1 MIYKIVKKD
10 NKMYVNEKK
19 FYVYHFRAGNKIGD
33 HSTHWA
39 MKNVKFWLSKTGE
52 PATIT
57 DITYPN
63 GDKDKTIC
71 SFKLNGTITGKAIM
85 KYKSLYSSSALNS
98 YTTQNLFNNPIP
110 GQSGCII
117 DGLYTENPQWGIYFV
132 FETPVRLYKMSSMGH
147 STNYIFGEYEILA
160 SSDKPVVDDDILT
173 LTYKLVG
180 KGTNTLQTGL
190 DFEMDIGVV
199 GWNS

>member
-1 MIYKIVKKD
+1 MIYKIAKKD
-10 NKMYVNEKK
+10 NKMYINEKK
-19 FYVYHFRAGNKIGD
+19 FYVYHFRAGTKIGD

-63 GDKDKTIC
+63 GDNDKTIC
-71 SFKLNGTITGKAIM
+71 AFKLNGTITGKAIM
-85 KYKSLYSSSALNS
+85 KYKSLYSDSALNS
-98 YTTQNLFNNPIP
+98 YTTQNLFNNPTP
-110 GQSGCII
+110 GQNGCII

-160 SSDKPVVDDDILT
+160 SSDKPVDDNVLD

-180 KGTNTLQTGL
+180 KGTNTLLSGL

-199 GWNS
+199 LWNS